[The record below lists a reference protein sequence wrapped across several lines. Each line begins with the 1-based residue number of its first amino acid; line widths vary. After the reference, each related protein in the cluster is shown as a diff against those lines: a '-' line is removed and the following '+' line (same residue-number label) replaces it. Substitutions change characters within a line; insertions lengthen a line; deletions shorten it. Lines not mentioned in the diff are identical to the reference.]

1 MGILS
6 MLMNK
11 LRKKKKERKMPL
23 MVQRAHRYIFHI
35 RPFSQDVKGK
45 NCAFY
50 DKRTK
55 LCMFVG
61 LYVLNNFGYR
71 GIAEKSYNRNKPV

>member
-1 MGILS
+1 M
-6 MLMNK
+6 
-11 LRKKKKERKMPL
+11 KKKTESVPNWP
-23 MVQRAHRYIFHI
+23 I
-35 RPFSQDVKGK
+35 RLGIIDAEEWSTASSLEPVLINSQDVKGK

-71 GIAEKSYNRNKPV
+71 GIAEKSYDRNKPV